1 MIVLKMECQKL
12 CPDKTTVYISG
23 PELQAAWKLK
33 ETMQLNSLSWAVRLL
48 VRAGIKVLDD
58 SSPQE
63 VESALVEES
72 K

>member
-1 MIVLKMECQKL
+1 METPQL
-12 CPDKTTVYISG
+12 GPDKTTVYISG

-33 ETMQLNSLSWAVRLL
+33 ETMHLNSLSWAVRLL

-63 VESALVEES
+63 VESAQVEES